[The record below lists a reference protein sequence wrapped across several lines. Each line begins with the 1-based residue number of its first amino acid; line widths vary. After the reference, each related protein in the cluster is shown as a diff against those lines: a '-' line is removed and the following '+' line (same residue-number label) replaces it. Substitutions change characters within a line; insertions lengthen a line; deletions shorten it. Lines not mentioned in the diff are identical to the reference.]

1 MMFALFLCAV
11 NGGGFEVSIPL
22 DEVPD
27 AIKMG
32 SYLDETESP
41 EHIIDRIVPG
51 AEILGNLNVTNLG
64 SLENATRMERSV
76 DWMLAGPD
84 AGNYTDYNRSVHA
97 IADGSATI
105 KGIAETGFPSPEHV
119 PFMVVRNTTIGTG
132 TPEMVVVLPRQCP
145 YCNIGNTQTQD
156 GVYIRAKAYICQ
168 KGVCRALDG
177 SDTLNLTLVRFWLM

>member
-27 AIKMG
+27 
-32 SYLDETESP
+32 ES
-41 EHIIDRIVPG
+41 G
-51 AEILGNLNVTNLG
+51 G
-64 SLENATRMERSV
+64 
-76 DWMLAGPD
+76 
-84 AGNYTDYNRSVHA
+84 
-97 IADGSATI
+97 ATI
-105 KGIAETGFPSPEHV
+105 KGIAETGFPSPEHI

-145 YCNIGNTQTQD
+145 DCNIGNTQTQD